1 MYLFFDV
8 ETVGFPKK
16 WNRPASD
23 TFNWP
28 RMVRIAWILYDKDR
42 VEVERANHIIKPEGF
57 EIPYESERIHKISIE
72 IAREE
77 GVELKPVLQAFA
89 EIVDKAEYIV
99 AHNLNLDEN
108 VVGAELYRKS
118 IEHRLF
124 SAERYCTMREGT
136 YFCRLPGRDG
146 RFKWPSIQELH
157 VKLFGEKFKNGF
169 DPVVDAEITAKCFFK
184 LVDMEEIDLF

>member
-8 ETVGFPKK
+8 ETIGFPKK
-16 WNRPASD
+16 WNRPHTD

-28 RMVRIAWILYDKDR
+28 RMVSIAWILYDKDR
-42 VEVERANHIIKPEGF
+42 KEVEKASHIVKPEGF
-57 EIPYESERIHKISIE
+57 EIPYESERIHKITTE
-72 IAREE
+72 KAREE
-77 GVELKPVLQAFA
+77 GVDLKPVLKAFA
-89 EIVDKAEYIV
+89 EVIDKAEYIV
-99 AHNLNLDEN
+99 AHNLNFDEN

-118 IEHRLF
+118 IEHRLL

-146 RFKWPSIQELH
+146 RFKWPTLQELH
-157 VKLFGEKFKNGF
+157 FKLFGEKFKNGH
-169 DPVVDAEITAKCFFK
+169 DPLVDAEICAKCFFK